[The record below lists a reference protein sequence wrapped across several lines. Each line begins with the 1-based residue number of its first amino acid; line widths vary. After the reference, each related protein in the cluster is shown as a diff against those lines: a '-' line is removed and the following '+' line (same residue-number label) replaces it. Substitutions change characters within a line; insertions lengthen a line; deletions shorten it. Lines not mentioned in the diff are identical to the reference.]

1 MTLSQNQIKKKY
13 NRFSLF
19 YDLVEWPIEKLLFS
33 KWRKKLL
40 KNSKGK
46 VLEIGVGTGKNLSYY
61 NYHKIDLTVID
72 ISKGM
77 LNRAKEKAKK
87 HDFPVKFKLA
97 NSEKLPFEDNSFD
110 YIVCTFVLCSVSDQV
125 KILKEM
131 KRVLKKKGKILFLE
145 HMLSRN
151 KFIAFL
157 EHLHNPITKF
167 LFGFN
172 INRKTIENI
181 KKSGLKI
188 VKDKN
193 IAVKDV
199 FKELE
204 VTK

>member
-87 HDFPVKFKLA
+87 LVIKD
-97 NSEKLPFEDNSFD
+97 KLPGNWDDFYYPDELKDCF
-110 YIVCTFVLCSVSDQV
+110 FVHDIEEGPSHEEASRIIAISKKTGEIVSDC
-125 KILKEM
+125 INPE
-131 KRVLKKKGKILFLE
+131 KKYSLFF
-145 HMLSRN
+145 S
-151 KFIAFL
+151 
-157 EHLHNPITKF
+157 
-167 LFGFN
+167 
-172 INRKTIENI
+172 
-181 KKSGLKI
+181 
-188 VKDKN
+188 
-193 IAVKDV
+193 
-199 FKELE
+199 
-204 VTK
+204 

>member
-40 KNSKGK
+40 KNSKGR

>member
-181 KKSGLKI
+181 KKSGSKI

>member
-199 FKELE
+199 FK
-204 VTK
+204 

>member
-204 VTK
+204 VAK